1 MLWDGGGGGVVSFM
15 LPIGVRLRR
24 RGVLPSAWLLARPY
38 PCVVDGVVDR
48 PGLGIVR

>member
-24 RGVLPSAWLLARPY
+24 RGVPPSAWLFARP
-38 PCVVDGVVDR
+38 
-48 PGLGIVR
+48 